1 MDERRLKIVKKKV
14 IFNTFEMRITQNT
27 CIAECCKVPFVSRG
41 PKLDDSW
48 NVPEI

>member
-14 IFNTFEMRITQNT
+14 IFNTFEMRITQN
-27 CIAECCKVPFVSRG
+27 IAECCKVPFVSRG
-41 PKLDDSW
+41 PKWDDSW